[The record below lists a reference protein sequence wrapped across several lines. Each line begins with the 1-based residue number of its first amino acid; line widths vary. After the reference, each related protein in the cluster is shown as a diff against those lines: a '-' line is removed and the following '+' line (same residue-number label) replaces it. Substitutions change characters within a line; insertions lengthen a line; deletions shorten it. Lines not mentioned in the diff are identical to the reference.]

1 MLIEI
6 RWLIVRAGPSCSWF
20 PTRLNNCLKD
30 TDQAKTGRISGLIWA
45 EMHIKI
51 ENQSNGDKKA
61 RKSCPGK
68 CKMGNGKWVI
78 CGLGSIGPG
87 PNA

>member
-20 PTRLNNCLKD
+20 PTRLNCLKD
-30 TDQAKTGRISGLIWA
+30 IDQAKTGRISGLIWA

-51 ENQSNGDKKA
+51 ENQRTEIRRPERVVLANAKWV
-61 RKSCPGK
+61 
-68 CKMGNGKWVI
+68 MGNG
-78 CGLGSIGPG
+78 
-87 PNA
+87 